1 MKNKCSYEIRNGQ
14 CKCYFKIYQAVNGS
28 IQLMLGNCTT
38 TLTRQQI
45 LDLGID
51 IFDLA
56 DYDHDKFTEFYD
68 LGE

>member
-1 MKNKCSYEIRNGQ
+1 MKNKCSYEIRHGQ

-28 IQLMLGNCTT
+28 IQLMVGNCNT

-45 LDLGID
+45 LDLHID
-51 IFDLA
+51 LFELIDFD
-56 DYDHDKFTEFYD
+56 DYKFIEFYD